1 MIKSNIELFN
11 WIKGFEGRY
20 QISTLGNAISVDR
33 YVEYPDGHK
42 IHLKRKKL
50 KTKINNSG
58 YEVLSIHTKE
68 GYFDKTIHALVAET
82 FIPNPLNLPE
92 VNHKDEVK
100 TNNRRWNLEWCSSE
114 YNKHY
119 GTAIERMKKTLTNR
133 KDMSKK
139 VYQYDLEGNLI
150 KEWDSTREAGRNNF
164 NASAISA
171 CCLGKVKTHKGYIW
185 SYKPI
190 DNFDIYLSDKK
201 IFKKVYQY
209 DLNGNLIK
217 EWLNV
222 KEASKNEYYYS
233 SILKCC
239 KGKAKTHKGYIWSYK
254 RI

>member
-1 MIKSNIELFN
+1 MIKTNFELYAP
-11 WIKGFEGRY
+11 IKG
-20 QISTLGNAISVDR
+20 L
-33 YVEYPDGHK
+33 DG
-42 IHLKRKKL
+42 L
-50 KTKINNSG
+50 
-58 YEVLSIHTKE
+58 YEVSTWGNVRSLDRWITNKNGTKQFYKGRILKPVCGKD
-68 GYFDKTIHALVAET
+68 GYLRVHLFKDGKRTSFYVHRLVAKA
-82 FIPNPLNLPE
+82 FIPNPDNLPL

-100 TNNRRWNLEWCSSE
+100 DNNYPYNLEWCTDE
-114 YNKHY
+114 YNKNY
-119 GTAIERMKKTLTNR
+119 GTVIERMKKTLTNR

-185 SYKPI
+185 SYKSI
-190 DNFDIYLSDKK
+190 DNFDINNYLSDKK
-201 IFKKVYQY
+201 IYQY

-217 EWLNV
+217 EWLNI